1 MRGIDI
7 LGGILRNILAHLVG
21 KLVCDD
27 EVAKSPHK
35 QSWALDLNAVLNRQ
49 QWLIGLMVGL
59 AVAVVVAC
67 GSLVHGHKV

>member
-1 MRGIDI
+1 MRGIDV
-7 LGGILRNILAHLVG
+7 LGGVFRDVLAHLVG

-27 EVAKSPHK
+27 EVAKSPHE
-35 QSWALDLNAVLNRQ
+35 QSRALDLNAVLNRQ

-67 GSLVHGHKV
+67 ELLVELCG